1 MLVNNYIY
9 TPKKIEN
16 QKKEIMA
23 IFDGMNVFHVCRLT

>member
-9 TPKKIEN
+9 TLKKIEN

-23 IFDGMNVFHVCRLT
+23 VFNGMNVFNVCRLT